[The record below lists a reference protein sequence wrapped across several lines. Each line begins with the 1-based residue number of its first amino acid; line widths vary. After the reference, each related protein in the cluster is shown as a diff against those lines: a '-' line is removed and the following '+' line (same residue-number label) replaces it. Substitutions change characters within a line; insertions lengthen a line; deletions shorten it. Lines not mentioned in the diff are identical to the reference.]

1 MAVFNISKLF
11 HIFLNFMIIVKM
23 VRDYIT
29 GTETTT
35 QWTLNFYS
43 LITKFT
49 YIDINPLRANTPLY
63 YFNSFQTME
72 IKGRTSSTLVYLQN

>member
-1 MAVFNISKLF
+1 
-11 HIFLNFMIIVKM
+11 MIIVKM

-29 GTETTT
+29 GAETTT

-72 IKGRTSSTLVYLQN
+72 IKVRTSSTLVYLQN